1 MLEAYH
7 EFIQSFYSW
16 GRALRAAEM
25 LHSDGLSFLFRLMTI
40 LKARVS
46 CGVVEQQ
53 RSCVPLVL
61 FREGE
66 RKNLGEARVY
76 NSNWILARWEIPESF
91 LIHLE
96 GF

>member
-1 MLEAYH
+1 MIPLVLYLRSRTLEVKMLEAYH

-53 RSCVPLVL
+53 RSCVPLV
-61 FREGE
+61 
-66 RKNLGEARVY
+66 
-76 NSNWILARWEIPESF
+76 
-91 LIHLE
+91 
-96 GF
+96 